1 MKARC
6 WLWALLAPGVC
17 LASGGPFAVDD
28 AEIVERCQLETGWL
42 QRDADHRLAYF
53 APGCALTKVEWTLG
67 LSRAAA
73 GGEADN
79 AIGLQAKAVLR
90 EADDRPGL
98 ALAVGV
104 QGAASGWRAEA
115 PFANLALSHD
125 LGEALRVNANLG
137 SARDRRARASS
148 TTWGLGLDWQ
158 LAERAHLIGE
168 VFGDDRSHRPGS
180 QLGLRWLIRPE
191 RLHLDAV
198 LSDALDGQRGRWLG
212 LGLVAAWP

>member
-1 MKARC
+1 MKARR
-6 WLWALLAPGVC
+6 WLWTLLAPGVC
-17 LASGGPFAVDD
+17 MASGGPFAVDD

-42 QRDADHRLAYF
+42 QRDSDIRRFYF
-53 APGCALTKVEWTLG
+53 APGCNVAGIELTLG
-67 LSRAAA
+67 LSRL
-73 GGEADN
+73 EENADS
-79 AIGLQAKAVLR
+79 ADGIDLQAKSVLR
-90 EADDRPGL
+90 EVDDAPGL

-104 QGAASGWRAEA
+104 EGSRSPWRPEVW
-115 PFANLALSHD
+115 FGSLALSHD
-125 LGEALRVNANLG
+125 LGEVLRVNANLG
-137 SARDRRARASS
+137 SARDRRALASS

-168 VFGDDRSHRPGS
+168 VFGNDRSHRQGS